1 MPDALDAPTLHPFAF
16 LLREGGKRDPMPQQD
31 LDELPVSDLVQ
42 RMSQQTADLVRKE
55 LELAQVEMKEKGKR
69 AGIGAG
75 LFGGAGL
82 IAAYAVGALIATAI
96 LGLAQ
101 AVDPWL
107 AALIVTVVLFVIA
120 GVSAL
125 VGKKQVDQAT
135 PAMPERAVE
144 GVKEDIATIK
154 GQHS

>member
-1 MPDALDAPTLHPFAF
+1 MA
-16 LLREGGKRDPMPQQD
+16 QQD
-31 LDELPVSDLVQ
+31 LNELPVSDLVQ

-82 IAAYAVGALIATAI
+82 ISAYAVGALIAAAI
-96 LGLAQ
+96 LGLAT
-101 AVDPWL
+101 AVDAWL
-107 AALIVTVVLFVIA
+107 AALIVSVVLFAIA
-120 GVSAL
+120 GVAAL

-135 PAMPERAVE
+135 PPQPEQAIASTRQDVDEVKGRA
-144 GVKEDIATIK
+144 
-154 GQHS
+154 SRP

>member
-1 MPDALDAPTLHPFAF
+1 
-16 LLREGGKRDPMPQQD
+16 MPQQD
-31 LDELPVSDLVQ
+31 LNELPVSDLVQ

-82 IAAYAVGALIATAI
+82 ISAYAVGALIAAAI
-96 LGLAQ
+96 LGLAT
-101 AVDPWL
+101 AVDAWL
-107 AALIVTVVLFVIA
+107 AALIVSVVLFAIA
-120 GVSAL
+120 GVAAL

-135 PAMPERAVE
+135 PPQPEQAIASTRQDVDEVKGRASR
-144 GVKEDIATIK
+144 A
-154 GQHS
+154 